1 MALGIFFRWTARN
14 TWPIIMEIRMQ
25 SIISI
30 IKLIA
35 VLAAAVF
42 VGNWFLSELRK
53 ARATGGPWY
62 QPYLSIPGLIIVAA
76 VFLPILLKIFGK
88 L

>member
-1 MALGIFFRWTARN
+1 
-14 TWPIIMEIRMQ
+14 MQ
-25 SIISI
+25 TILSI

-53 ARATGGPWY
+53 ARATGAPWY

-76 VFLPILLKIFGK
+76 VLLPVILRLVGV